1 MGRKHEIPDSIQE
14 PQGVYVVGNDYILQ
28 RSPSFDPS
36 QRITL
41 SWHNI
46 NVTVKPK
53 KKTLLSYF
61 KRGNDVPETKQ
72 LLYNVS
78 GEVRPGQLL
87 AIMGASGAGKT
98 TLLNVLTG
106 RNLRLLNVDGEVLVN
121 GENVGQGITR
131 LSAYVQQDDL
141 FIGTLTVREH
151 LVFQALLRMDR
162 NLTYQ
167 EKMERVAE
175 VILEVEGGRSSL
187 CLGVRPEQMYNPGS
201 NDLLSCRGI
210 ENFTVYRISGGESKR
225 LAFASEILTKPG
237 LMFCDEPT
245 SGLDSFM
252 SQSIISVLRE
262 VAEGGRTII
271 CTIHQ
276 PSSEVF
282 ELFDHLL
289 LMAEGRVAF
298 RGRSTKALDFFKRA
312 GLQCPINYNPAD
324 FYVHNLAIVPG
335 KENESRE
342 KVMAIVEQFSREATT
357 IECTIST
364 GYSNIPPQVK
374 ATAKYKASWCT
385 QFRTVF
391 WRSWISLMRDPMVF
405 KVRLAQSIVIAL
417 LLGLVF
423 FNQKLTDKGIMNING
438 AIFLV
443 LMNISFSNMFSVVN
457 AFTLEQPIYLREH
470 WNGLYRCDIYFL
482 CKTLAE
488 APVLVFMTTLLV
500 CIVYWLIGL
509 NHDVGAFFIF
519 LAIMVLVA
527 NTAASFGYM
536 VSCMSSNLNVALSLA
551 TPLIMPL
558 VLFGGFY
565 LNSASVPVYFIWL
578 KYISMFFYANEALLI
593 NQWKDVTNITCTT
606 PICAHTGKQVLST
619 LDFDENHFLR
629 DILLI
634 IALLLFF
641 RILAFIA
648 LLIKSSRKT

>member
-1 MGRKHEIPDSIQE
+1 MGKNFEVPDSIQE
-14 PQGVYVVGNDYILQ
+14 SQSVYTVGKDYTLQ
-28 RSPSFDPS
+28 RSPSFDPAN
-36 QRITL
+36 RVTI
-41 SWHNI
+41 SWSNI
-46 NVTVKPK
+46 NVFVKPK
-53 KKTLLSYF
+53 KKTLFSYF
-61 KRGNDVPETKQ
+61 RNGNDVEEKQ

-78 GEVRPGQLL
+78 GEVKPGQLL

-98 TLLNVLTG
+98 TLLNVLTA

-121 GENVGQGITR
+121 GENVGQDITR

-162 NLTYQ
+162 HLTYQ

-175 VILEVEGGRSSL
+175 VILE
-187 CLGVRPEQMYNPGS
+187 LGLKKCA
-201 NDLLSCRGI
+201 D
-210 ENFTVYRISGGESKR
+210 TVIGVVGKIKGISGGESKR

-252 SQSIISVLRE
+252 SQSIISVLRD

-324 FYVHNLAIVPG
+324 FYIQNLAIVPG
-335 KENESRE
+335 KEKESRE
-342 KVMAIVEQFSREATT
+342 KVMAIVEQFSREAKT

-364 GYSNIPPQVK
+364 GYSIPAPQVK
-374 ATAKYKASWCT
+374 GTKYKASWCS

-391 WRSWISLMRDPMVF
+391 WRSWISLVRDPMVF
-405 KVRLAQSIVIAL
+405 KVRLIQSIVIAL

-423 FNQKLTDKGIMNING
+423 FQQKLNDKGIMNING

-470 WNGLYRCDIYFL
+470 WNGLYRCDVYFL

-488 APVLVFMTTLLV
+488 APILVFMTTILV

-509 NHDVGAFFIF
+509 NNDVGAFFIF
-519 LAIMVLVA
+519 LAIMILIA

-536 VSCMSSNLNVALSLA
+536 ISCMSSNLNVALSLA

-565 LNSASVPVYFIWL
+565 LNSGSVPVYFIWL
-578 KYISMFFYANEALLI
+578 KYISMFFYGNEALLI
-593 NQWKDVTNITCTT
+593 NQWRNVNNITCTT
-606 PICAHTGKQVLST
+606 SMCAHTGKEVLKT
-619 LDFDENHFLR
+619 LDFHESHFLM

-634 IALLLFF
+634 IVLLLFF
-641 RILAFIA
+641 RFLAFMA
-648 LLIKSSRKT
+648 LLIKSSKKT